1 MKLKNHP
8 IYLLVLPLVIIGFS
22 CSREEPV
29 PPGPPALNKAT
40 FAKRTESAFFS
51 DSALGELR
59 LLRNEIYAR
68 HGRIFESKDL
78 QEHFRQ
84 CEWYH
89 PSPAFNEASLSKTER
104 EVVSSVQGCE
114 TYLQKMTAKDRQHYD
129 SVKAFSRL
137 DAAFDTTIVDRI
149 DYTGDGK
156 KDKCV
161 TTIMQAENRVLIRHV
176 IISGN
181 DTIYDKESRAS
192 FAPDRDLPLFDV
204 YNNVT
209 TAIRLSPFKAS
220 LRLVSPDIKKL
231 YNGKKEIKRY
241 LARFKGRILVTVT
254 SESVGCSYF
263 WFAPAKKFE
272 TLYCE

>member
-1 MKLKNHP
+1 MR
-8 IYLLVLPLVIIGFS
+8 GTGES
-22 CSREEPV
+22 SSRKICRSTSV
-29 PPGPPALNKAT
+29 K
-40 FAKRTESAFFS
+40 
-51 DSALGELR
+51 
-59 LLRNEIYAR
+59 
-68 HGRIFESKDL
+68 
-78 QEHFRQ
+78 

-104 EVVSSVQGCE
+104 EVVSSIQAYE
-114 TYLQKMTAKDRQHYD
+114 TYLQKMTATDRQHYD
-129 SVKAFSRL
+129 SVKAFSRS

-254 SESVGCSYF
+254 SESAGCSYF
-263 WFAPAKKFE
+263 WYAPAKKVRDACIVNDSGFAKKVS
-272 TLYCE
+272 TGNRATIITGGCYA